1 MSTSGTVGQTV
12 VPTDRLLEHAML
24 RIGLTGPK
32 LTPKIVQLA
41 EENLFFLLLNLS
53 SRGINLWL
61 VVRHILGL
69 FPGQATY
76 VLPPGT
82 IDVLPDSVVY
92 SQSTIPQSSF
102 VNQGTSTICSQN
114 SAVAIVR
121 YGFMPSATFTG
132 QLTLTY
138 DLGVVDQVLPTQDWV
153 AGSWY
158 WFDTTIATATST
170 LTLTT
175 DGVSMALSQFVLSE
189 KQYEQQ
195 ITMWNRGT
203 YVQQPNKTMQGV
215 PSTNAFVE
223 KLVNP
228 QITFWPVTYNSFDQ
242 AVVWCNRQIQDI
254 GTLTEEVEIPNRWLD
269 PTIWMLAR
277 RLGFELEGVDPAR
290 LTMVQAECDKIVFD
304 GERGESDAMPTYY
317 RPQIRGYTRN
327 A

>member
-61 VVRHILGL
+61 VVRYIIGL
-69 FPGQATY
+69 FPGQPTY

-102 VNQGTSTICSQN
+102 VNQGASTICSQN

-153 AGSWY
+153 AGQWY

-175 DGVSMALSQFVLSE
+175 DGVSMALSQFVLSTSQFDQ
-189 KQYEQQ
+189 K
-195 ITMWNRGT
+195 ITPFSRGE
-203 YVQQPNKTMQGV
+203 YVQQPNKNFPSW
-215 PSTNAFVE
+215 PSTNWFFE
-223 KLVNP
+223 KLLNP
-228 QITFWPVTYNSFDQ
+228 QVTFWPVTPNSFDQ
-242 AVVWCNRQIQDI
+242 VTIWCNRQIQDV
-254 GTLTEEVEIPNRWLD
+254 GGLTQELEIPNRWLD

-277 RLGFELEGVDPAR
+277 RLCFEIEGVDPNR
-290 LTMVQAECDKIVFD
+290 ITMIQAECDKIVFD
-304 GERGESDAMPTYY
+304 GEVGESDHLPLIF
-317 RPQIRGYTRN
+317 RPNISGYVRH
-327 A
+327 

>member
-1 MSTSGTVGQTV
+1 MSTSGTIGQTV

-24 RIGLTGPK
+24 RIGMTGPK

-61 VVRHILGL
+61 VTKYILGL
-69 FPGQATY
+69 FPGQPTY

-92 SQSTIPQSSF
+92 SQSTIPASSF
-102 VNQGTSTICSQN
+102 VNQGTSTVCSQN

-138 DLGVVDQVLPTQDWV
+138 DLGVVAQVLPSQDWV
-153 AGSWY
+153 AGTWY
-158 WFDTTIATATST
+158 WYDTPIATATST

-175 DGVSMALSQFVLSE
+175 NGVSMGLSQFVLSTNQADV
-189 KQYEQQ
+189 K
-195 ITMWNRGT
+195 ITPFNRGE
-203 YVQQPNKTMQGV
+203 YVQQPNKNFPGY
-215 PSTNAFVE
+215 PSTNWFFE
-223 KLVNP
+223 KLLNP
-228 QITFWPVTYNSFDQ
+228 QVTFWPVTPNTFDQ
-242 AVVWCNRQIQDI
+242 VTIWVNRQIQDV
-254 GTLTEEVEIPNRWLD
+254 GTLTEELEIPNRWFD

-277 RLGFELEGVDPAR
+277 RLCFEVEGVDPAR
-290 LTMVQAECDKIVFD
+290 ITMIQAECDKIVFD
-304 GERGESDAMPTYY
+304 GETGESDRLPFRLM
-317 RPQIRGYTRN
+317 PQIRNYTR
-327 A
+327 